1 MLHAGENLISLS
13 YRNSIQSLGRT
24 MNSRAFTTSLLLA
37 GVAVFMIYTYIS
49 SRETELQ
56 SEYGN
61 QTPVVVAKEDIKELE
76 IIDDRKVQLI
86 NVPSKFQMPGHFKRV
101 EDLYNTIAAVPIKKG
116 EQITVPRV
124 TYPGSQSGLSR
135 QISIGKRALSI
146 QVTEGQS
153 VSRLLKPGDRVD
165 ILAQV
170 DYAAGKKERVKV
182 KTVLQ
187 DVLILSTGLYVT
199 NSVPIINIKND
210 NDSRQMKLNS
220 YTNFNTVTVELTP
233 FEVQKMVFLISGGG
247 GIYLSL
253 RNNDDKTIERISAT
267 RLYDVLGE
275 DAAEA
280 KTYFAEQMARE
291 QKRTGIGGR

>member
-1 MLHAGENLISLS
+1 
-13 YRNSIQSLGRT
+13 

-37 GVAVFMIYTYIS
+37 ALAVAMIWSYIE

-56 SEYGN
+56 SDYGK

-76 IIDDRKVQLI
+76 IIDDRKVQLMNI
-86 NVPSKFQMPGHFKRV
+86 PSKFQMPGHFKRV

-116 EQITVPRV
+116 EQITAPRV
-124 TYPGSQSGLSR
+124 TYPGAQSGLSR
-135 QISIGKRALSI
+135 QISIGKRAMSI
-146 QVTEGQS
+146 QVTEGQA

-165 ILAQV
+165 VLALV
-170 DYAAGKKERVKV
+170 DYAAGKKERLKV

-199 NSVPIINIKND
+199 NSVPIIDIKGSNEA
-210 NDSRQMKLNS
+210 SRSMKLNS
-220 YTNFNTVTVELTP
+220 YTNFNTITLELTP
-233 FEVQKMVFLISGGG
+233 FEVQKMVFLISAGN

-253 RNNDDKTIERISAT
+253 RNNDDKAIERISAT

-280 KTYFAEQMARE
+280 KTYFAEQLARE
-291 QKRTGIGGR
+291 AKRTGAGGR

>member
-1 MLHAGENLISLS
+1 
-13 YRNSIQSLGRT
+13 
-24 MNSRAFTTSLLLA
+24 MNSRAFTTSLILA
-37 GVAVFMIYTYIS
+37 GLAVAMIWSYIS

-56 SEYGN
+56 SDYGN
-61 QTPVVVAKEDIKELE
+61 QTPVVIAKEDIKELE

-146 QVTEGQS
+146 QVTENQA

-165 ILAQV
+165 VLALV
-170 DYAAGKKERVKV
+170 DYASGKKERLKV

-187 DVLILSTGLYVT
+187 DVLLLSTGLYVT
-199 NSVPIINIKND
+199 NSVPIVNLKTD

-220 YTNFNTVTVELTP
+220 YTNFNTITLELTP
-233 FEVQKMVFLISGGG
+233 FEVQKMVFLISAGN

-253 RNNDDKTIERISAT
+253 RNNDDKAIERISAT

-291 QKRTGIGGR
+291 TKRTGAGGR

>member
-1 MLHAGENLISLS
+1 
-13 YRNSIQSLGRT
+13 

-37 GVAVFMIYTYIS
+37 GLAVAMIWSYIS

-56 SEYGN
+56 SDYGN
-61 QTPVVVAKEDIKELE
+61 QTPVVIAKEDIKELE

-124 TYPGSQSGLSR
+124 TYPGAQSGLSR
-135 QISIGKRALSI
+135 QISPGKRALSI

-165 ILAQV
+165 ILALV
-170 DYAAGKKERVKV
+170 DYASGKKERLKV

-187 DVLILSTGLYVT
+187 DVLILSTGLFVT
-199 NSVPIINIKND
+199 NSVPIINIKSGNGNND
-210 NDSRQMKLNS
+210 TRQMKLNS
-220 YTNFNTVTVELTP
+220 YTNYNTVTLELLP
-233 FEVQKMVFLISGGG
+233 FEVQKMVFLVSAGT

-253 RNNDDKTIERISAT
+253 RNNDDKVIERISGT
-267 RLYDVLGE
+267 RLYDVLDE

-280 KTYFAEQMARE
+280 KTYFAEQMAKDM
-291 QKRTGIGGR
+291 KRTGAGGR

>member
-1 MLHAGENLISLS
+1 
-13 YRNSIQSLGRT
+13 

-37 GVAVFMIYTYIS
+37 VLAVAMIWSYIG

-56 SEYGN
+56 SDYGN
-61 QTPVVVAKEDIKELE
+61 LTPVVFAKEDIKELE
-76 IIDDRKVQLI
+76 IIDDRKIELR
-86 NVPSKFQMPGHFKRV
+86 NVPAKFQMPGHFKRA

-124 TYPGSQSGLSR
+124 TYPGAQSGLSR
-135 QISIGKRALSI
+135 QISNGKRALSI

-165 ILAQV
+165 ILAMV
-170 DYAAGKKERVKV
+170 DYAAGKKERLKV

-187 DVLILSTGLYVT
+187 DVLILSTGLFVT
-199 NSVPIINIKND
+199 NSVPIINIKSGGND
-210 NDSRQMKLNS
+210 TRQMKLNS
-220 YTNFNTVTVELTP
+220 YTNYNTVTLELTP
-233 FEVQKMVFLISGGG
+233 FEVQKMVFLISAGN
-247 GIYLSL
+247 GIFLSL

-280 KTYFAEQMARE
+280 KTYFAEQMAKE
-291 QKRTGIGGR
+291 TKRTGAGGR

>member
-1 MLHAGENLISLS
+1 
-13 YRNSIQSLGRT
+13 

-37 GVAVFMIYTYIS
+37 GLAVFMIWSYIE
-49 SRETELQ
+49 SRETELK
-56 SEYGN
+56 SDYGN
-61 QTPVVVAKEDIKELE
+61 QTPVVVAKEDIKEFE
-76 IIDDRKVQLI
+76 IIDDRKVQSVNI
-86 NVPSKFQMPGHFKRV
+86 PSKFQMPGHFKRV

-116 EQITVPRV
+116 EQITAPRV

-135 QISIGKRALSI
+135 QISIGKRAMSI
-146 QVTEGQS
+146 QVTEGQA

-165 ILAQV
+165 VLALV
-170 DYAAGKKERVKV
+170 DYASGKKERLKV

-199 NSVPIINIKND
+199 NSVPLVNIQDEKK
-210 NDSRQMKLNS
+210 SRQLNLNN
-220 YTNFNTVTVELTP
+220 YTNFNTVTLELSP
-233 FEVQKMVFLISGGG
+233 FEVQKMVFIISAGN

-253 RNNDDKTIERISAT
+253 RNNDDKGIERVSAT

-280 KTYFAEQMARE
+280 KIYFAEQMAKE
-291 QKRTGIGGR
+291 IKRTGAGGR

>member
-1 MLHAGENLISLS
+1 
-13 YRNSIQSLGRT
+13 
-24 MNSRAFTTSLLLA
+24 MNSRAFTTSLLIAGLA
-37 GVAVFMIYTYIS
+37 VAMIWSYIS

-56 SEYGN
+56 SDYGN

-86 NVPSKFQMPGHFKRV
+86 NIPSKFQMPGHFKRV

-124 TYPGSQSGLSR
+124 TYPGAQSGLSR

-146 QVTEGQS
+146 QVTEGQA

-165 ILAQV
+165 ILALV
-170 DYAAGKKERVKV
+170 DYASGKKERLKV

-187 DVLILSTGLYVT
+187 DVLVLSTGLYVT
-199 NSVPIINIKND
+199 NSVPIVNIKGD

-220 YTNFNTVTVELTP
+220 YTNYNTVTLELTP
-233 FEVQKMVFLISGGG
+233 FEVQKMVFLISAGN

-280 KTYFAEQMARE
+280 KTYFAEQMAKE
-291 QKRTGIGGR
+291 TKRTGAGGR

>member
-1 MLHAGENLISLS
+1 
-13 YRNSIQSLGRT
+13 

-37 GVAVFMIYTYIS
+37 ALAVAMIWSYIS

-56 SEYGN
+56 SDYGN

-76 IIDDRKVQLI
+76 IIDDRKVQLVNI
-86 NVPSKFQMPGHFKRV
+86 PSKFQMPGHFTRV

-124 TYPGSQSGLSR
+124 TYPGAQSGLSR

-146 QVTEGQS
+146 QVTEGQA

-165 ILAQV
+165 VLALI
-170 DYAAGKKERVKV
+170 DYASGKKDKIKV
-182 KTVLQ
+182 KTALQ
-187 DVLILSTGLYVT
+187 DVLVLSTGLYVT
-199 NSVPIINIKND
+199 NSVPVVNIKSD
-210 NDSRQMKLNS
+210 NDQRQMKLNS
-220 YTNFNTVTVELTP
+220 YTNYNTVTLELSP
-233 FEVQKMVFLISGGG
+233 FEVQKMVFLISAGN

-253 RNNDDKTIERISAT
+253 RNNDDKTIERINAT

-280 KTYFAEQMARE
+280 KTYFAEQLARE
-291 QKRTGIGGR
+291 TRGAGPGR

>member
-1 MLHAGENLISLS
+1 
-13 YRNSIQSLGRT
+13 

-37 GVAVFMIYTYIS
+37 ALAVAMIYSYIE

-56 SEYGN
+56 SDYGN

-86 NVPSKFQMPGHFKRV
+86 NVPKKFQMPGSFTRV

-124 TYPGSQSGLSR
+124 TYPGAQSGLSR

-146 QVTEGQS
+146 QVTEGQA

-165 ILAQV
+165 ILALV
-170 DYAAGKKERVKV
+170 DYAAGKQERKKV

-187 DVLILSTGLYVT
+187 DVLVLSTGLYVT
-199 NSVPIINIKND
+199 NSVPLINLKSD
-210 NDSRQMKLNS
+210 KDSRQMKLNS
-220 YTNFNTVTVELTP
+220 YTNYNTVTLELSP
-233 FEVQKMVFLISGGG
+233 FEVQKMVFLISAGN

-253 RNNDDKTIERISAT
+253 RNNDDKTIERIQAT

-280 KTYFAEQMARE
+280 KSYFAEQAARE
-291 QKRTGIGGR
+291 NRRTSAGGR

>member
-1 MLHAGENLISLS
+1 
-13 YRNSIQSLGRT
+13 

-37 GVAVFMIYTYIS
+37 GLAVAMIWSYIS

-56 SEYGN
+56 SDYGN
-61 QTPVVVAKEDIKELE
+61 LTPVVFAKEDIKELE
-76 IIDDRKVQLI
+76 IIDDRKIELR
-86 NVPSKFQMPGHFKRV
+86 NVPAKFQMPGHFKRA

-124 TYPGSQSGLSR
+124 TYPGAQSGLSR

-165 ILAQV
+165 ILALV
-170 DYAAGKKERVKV
+170 DYAAGKKERLKV

-187 DVLILSTGLYVT
+187 DVLILSTGLFVT
-199 NSVPIINIKND
+199 NSVPIINIK
-210 NDSRQMKLNS
+210 SGGSETRQMKLNS
-220 YTNFNTVTVELTP
+220 YTNYNTVTLELTP
-233 FEVQKMVFLISGGG
+233 FEVQKMVFLISAGN

-280 KTYFAEQMARE
+280 KTYFAEQMAKE
-291 QKRTGIGGR
+291 TKRTGAGGR

>member
-1 MLHAGENLISLS
+1 
-13 YRNSIQSLGRT
+13 
-24 MNSRAFTTSLLLA
+24 MNSRAFTTSLILA
-37 GVAVFMIYTYIS
+37 AVAVMMIYSYID
-49 SRETELQ
+49 SRESELI

-61 QTPVVVAKEDIKELE
+61 MTPVVVAREDIKELE
-76 IIDDRKVQLI
+76 IIDDRKVKLENI
-86 NVPSKFQMPGHFKRV
+86 PAKFQMPGHFKRV

-146 QVTEGQS
+146 QLTESQS
-153 VSRLLKPGDRVD
+153 VSRLIKPGDRVD
-165 ILAQV
+165 ILALI
-170 DYAAGKKERVKV
+170 DYAAGKREKIKV

-199 NSVPIINIKND
+199 NSVPIVNIQGD
-210 NDSRQMKLNS
+210 NSSNRQMKLNN
-220 YTNFNTVTVELTP
+220 YTNYNTVTLELTP
-233 FEVQKMVFLISGGG
+233 FEVQKLQFLIAGGAN
-247 GIYLSL
+247 ITLSL
-253 RNNDDKTIERISAT
+253 RNNDDKTIERISGT

-280 KTYFAEQMARE
+280 KAYFAEQAARE
-291 QKRTGIGGR
+291 NQRIGGGGGNR

>member
-1 MLHAGENLISLS
+1 
-13 YRNSIQSLGRT
+13 

-37 GVAVFMIYTYIS
+37 ALAVAMIWSYIE

-56 SEYGN
+56 SDYGN
-61 QTPVVVAKEDIKELE
+61 QTPVVIAKEDIKELE

-124 TYPGSQSGLSR
+124 TYPGFQSGLSR
-135 QISIGKRALSI
+135 QISIGKRAMSI
-146 QVTEGQS
+146 QVTEQQS

-165 ILAQV
+165 VLALV
-170 DYAAGKKERVKV
+170 DYAAGKKEKLKV

-187 DVLILSTGLYVT
+187 DVIVLSTGLFIT
-199 NSVPIINIKND
+199 NSVPIINIKD
-210 NDSRQMKLNS
+210 EKDSRQMKLNN
-220 YTNFNTVTVELTP
+220 YTNFNTVTLELTP
-233 FEVQKMVFLISGGG
+233 FEVQKMVFLISAGT

-253 RNNDDKTIERISAT
+253 RNNDDKTVERIAST
-267 RLYDVLGE
+267 KLYDVLDE
-275 DAAEA
+275 DRAEA
-280 KTYFAEQMARE
+280 QTYFAEQAARE
-291 QKRTGIGGR
+291 GKRAGGGR

>member
-1 MLHAGENLISLS
+1 
-13 YRNSIQSLGRT
+13 
-24 MNSRAFTTSLLLA
+24 MNSRAFTTSLILA
-37 GVAVFMIYTYIS
+37 GLAVAMIWSYIS

-56 SEYGN
+56 SDYGN
-61 QTPVVVAKEDIKELE
+61 QTPVVIAKEDIKELE

-146 QVTEGQS
+146 QVTENQA

-165 ILAQV
+165 VLALV
-170 DYAAGKKERVKV
+170 DYASGKKERLKV

-187 DVLILSTGLYVT
+187 DVLLLSTGLYVT
-199 NSVPIINIKND
+199 NSVPIVNLKTD

-220 YTNFNTVTVELTP
+220 YTNFNTVTLELTP
-233 FEVQKMVFLISGGG
+233 FEVQKMVFLISAGN

-253 RNNDDKTIERISAT
+253 RNNDDKAIERISAT

-291 QKRTGIGGR
+291 TKRTGAGGR

>member
-1 MLHAGENLISLS
+1 
-13 YRNSIQSLGRT
+13 
-24 MNSRAFTTSLLLA
+24 MNSRAFTTSLILA
-37 GVAVFMIYTYIS
+37 GLAVAMIWSYIS

-56 SEYGN
+56 SDYGN
-61 QTPVVVAKEDIKELE
+61 QTPVVIAKEDIKELE
-76 IIDDRKVQLI
+76 IIDDRKVQLVNI
-86 NVPSKFQMPGHFKRV
+86 PSKFQMPGHFKRV

-135 QISIGKRALSI
+135 QVSIGKRALSI
-146 QVTEGQS
+146 QVTENQA

-165 ILAQV
+165 ILALV
-170 DYAAGKKERVKV
+170 DYAAGKKERLKV

-199 NSVPIINIKND
+199 NSVPIVNLKSE

-220 YTNFNTVTVELTP
+220 YTNFNTVTLELTP
-233 FEVQKMVFLISGGG
+233 FEVQKMVFLISAGN

-291 QKRTGIGGR
+291 TNRTRPGGR

>member
-1 MLHAGENLISLS
+1 
-13 YRNSIQSLGRT
+13 
-24 MNSRAFTTSLLLA
+24 MNSRAFTTSLILA
-37 GVAVFMIYTYIS
+37 AVAVLMIYSYIS

-116 EQITVPRV
+116 EQITIPRV
-124 TYPGSQSGLSR
+124 TYPGAQSGLSR
-135 QISIGKRALSI
+135 QISVGKRALSI

-165 ILAQV
+165 VLAQV
-170 DYAAGKKERVKV
+170 DYAAGKKERLKV

-199 NSVPIINIKND
+199 NSVPVINLKSE

-220 YTNFNTVTVELTP
+220 YTNYNTVTLELTP
-233 FEVQKMVFLISGGG
+233 FEVQKMVFLISNGG

-280 KTYFAEQMARE
+280 KTYFAEQAARE
-291 QKRTGIGGR
+291 TRRTGAGGR

>member
-1 MLHAGENLISLS
+1 
-13 YRNSIQSLGRT
+13 

-37 GVAVFMIYTYIS
+37 ALAVAMIWSYIE

-56 SEYGN
+56 SDYGN

-76 IIDDRKVQLI
+76 IIDDRKVQLVNI
-86 NVPSKFQMPGHFKRV
+86 PSKFQMPGHFKRV

-135 QISIGKRALSI
+135 QISIGRRALSI
-146 QVTEGQS
+146 QVTEGQA

-165 ILAQV
+165 ILALV
-170 DYAAGKKERVKV
+170 DYASGKKDKLKV

-187 DVLILSTGLYVT
+187 DVLVLSTGLYIT
-199 NSVPIINIKND
+199 NSVPIVNVKNE
-210 NDSRQMKLNS
+210 NETRPLKLNS
-220 YTNFNTVTVELTP
+220 FTNFNTVTLELSP
-233 FEVQKMVFLISGGG
+233 FEVQKMVFLISAGN

-253 RNNDDKTIERISAT
+253 RNNDDKTIERINAT

-280 KTYFAEQMARE
+280 KTYFAEQLAKE
-291 QKRTGIGGR
+291 TKRTGAGGR